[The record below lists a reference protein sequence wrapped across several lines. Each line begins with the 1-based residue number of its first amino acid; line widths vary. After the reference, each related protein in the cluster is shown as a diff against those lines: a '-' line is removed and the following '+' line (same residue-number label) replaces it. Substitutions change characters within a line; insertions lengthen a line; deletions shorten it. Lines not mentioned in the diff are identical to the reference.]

1 MEGIVIGLLGT
12 IATVIISIATLA
24 YWLGRKF
31 VQIEARFVQ
40 VEDRFR
46 GIDERFKQ
54 IDNRFAQIESRLDHI
69 EARLS
74 KVESR
79 LDDIEA
85 RLNRLERGLFN
96 LADAYVGSQEFF
108 VEFLVHESVL
118 RPAARDLLVNEV
130 KRIMKLALPSNP
142 LTKEEWEKI
151 KLYFEKSERN
161 EITLEE
167 AEEFRRLA
175 RKVVREYGHYV
186 EAWKL
191 HLYATMTLAFV
202 RKKYWEER
210 ERKKK
215 EKDES

>member
-31 VQIEARFVQ
+31 
-40 VEDRFR
+40 
-46 GIDERFKQ
+46 
-54 IDNRFAQIESRLDHI
+54 AQIETRLDN
-69 EARLS
+69 LG
-74 KVESR
+74 
-79 LDDIEA
+79 
-85 RLNRLERGLFN
+85 RGLFN
-96 LADAYVGSQEFF
+96 LADAYVGYQEFF
-108 VEFLVHESVL
+108 VEFLIHESVL

-186 EAWKL
+186 EA
-191 HLYATMTLAFV
+191 
-202 RKKYWEER
+202 
-210 ERKKK
+210 
-215 EKDES
+215 